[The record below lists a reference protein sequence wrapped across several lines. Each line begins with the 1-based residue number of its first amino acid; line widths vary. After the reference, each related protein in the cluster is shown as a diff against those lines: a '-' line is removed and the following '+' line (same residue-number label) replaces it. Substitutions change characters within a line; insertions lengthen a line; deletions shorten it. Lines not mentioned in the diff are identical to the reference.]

1 MRKDKVFKIILLLSG
16 FLIVALLSGIF
27 LSLVFSS
34 IPSIKEFGIN
44 FLFSKDWDPVNNKFG
59 ALPFLIGTLLTSV
72 ISLLISIP
80 FSLSISIFLS
90 EILKNKLIS
99 NIFQTFV
106 ELIAGIPSV
115 IVGLWGLF
123 ILAPFMRTLQL
134 KLGIQ
139 PIGVGIFTA
148 SIILSIMIIPY
159 SASIGKEVISMV
171 PTEVKEGAISL
182 GATEFETLKSVTLPF
197 SFNGIFAGFLLSFGR
212 AFGETM
218 AVTMVIGNSN
228 KIPDSIFSPGQT
240 MASLIANEFTEAT
253 TKLYTSSLIE
263 IGLILFIVSMLINI
277 LGRLIIRRFKFWNE
291 WKNH

>member
-1 MRKDKVFKIILLLSG
+1 MRKDKAFKIILLLSG

-123 ILAPFMRTLQL
+123 ILAPFMRTLQS

-291 WKNH
+291 RKNH

>member
-1 MRKDKVFKIILLLSG
+1 MRKDKVFKIVLLLSG

-44 FLFSKDWDPVNNKFG
+44 FLFSKDWDPINNKFG

-123 ILAPFMRTLQL
+123 ILAPFMRTLQS

-171 PTEVKEGAISL
+171 PIEVKEGAISL

-218 AVTMVIGNSN
+218 AVTMVIGNAN
-228 KIPDSIFSPGQT
+228 KIPESIFSAGQT

-263 IGLILFIVSMLINI
+263 IGLILFIVSILINI
-277 LGRLIIRRFKFWNE
+277 LGRLIIRRFSF
-291 WKNH
+291 

>member
-1 MRKDKVFKIILLLSG
+1 MRKDKVFKIVLLLSG

-44 FLFSKDWDPVNNKFG
+44 FLFSKDWDPISNKFG

-123 ILAPFMRTLQL
+123 ILAPFMRTLQS

-171 PTEVKEGAISL
+171 PIEVKEGAISL

-228 KIPDSIFSPGQT
+228 KIPESIFSAGQT

-263 IGLILFIVSMLINI
+263 IGLILFIVSILINI
-277 LGRLIIRRFKFWNE
+277 LGRLIIRRFSFWNE
-291 WKNH
+291 RKNH

>member
-1 MRKDKVFKIILLLSG
+1 MRKDRAFKIILLLSG
-16 FLIVALLSGIF
+16 LLIIILLSGIF

-44 FLFSKDWDPVNNKFG
+44 FLFSKTWSPVNNKFG
-59 ALPFLIGTLLTSV
+59 ALPFIIGTLLTATL
-72 ISLLISIP
+72 SLLISIP

-90 EILKNKLIS
+90 EILKNKFIS
-99 NIFQTFV
+99 KIFQTFV

-123 ILAPFMRTLQL
+123 ILAPVIRNIQT
-134 KLGIQ
+134 KIGVQ

-171 PTEVKEGAISL
+171 PNEVKEGAISL
-182 GATEFETLKSVTLPF
+182 GATEFETLKIVTLPF
-197 SFNGIFAGFLLSFGR
+197 SFKGIFAGFLLSFGR

-218 AVTMVIGNSN
+218 AVTMVIGNAN
-228 KIPDSIFSPGQT
+228 RVPVSIFSPGQT

-253 TKLYTSSLIE
+253 TKLYTSSLIQ
-263 IGLILFIVSMLINI
+263 IGLILFVVSMLINI
-277 LGRLIIRRFKFWNE
+277 LGKFIIRRFTF
-291 WKNH
+291 

>member
-1 MRKDKVFKIILLLSG
+1 MRKDKAFKIILLLSG

-44 FLFSKDWDPVNNKFG
+44 FLFSKDWDPINNKFG

-123 ILAPFMRTLQL
+123 ILAPFMRTLQS

-277 LGRLIIRRFKFWNE
+277 LGRLIIRRFKF
-291 WKNH
+291 

>member
-277 LGRLIIRRFKFWNE
+277 LGRLIIRRFKF
-291 WKNH
+291 

>member
-1 MRKDKVFKIILLLSG
+1 MRKDRAFRFLLLLSG
-16 FLIVALLSGIF
+16 FLIIILLSGIF

-44 FLFSKDWDPVNNKFG
+44 FLFSKSWDPVNNKFG
-59 ALPFLIGTLLTSV
+59 ALPFIIGTLLTSV
-72 ISLLISIP
+72 LSLLISIP

-90 EILKNKLIS
+90 EILKNRTIS
-99 NIFQTFV
+99 KIFQTIV

-123 ILAPFMRTLQL
+123 ILSPVIRNIQIKF
-134 KLGIQ
+134 GIQ

-159 SASIGKEVISMV
+159 SASIGKEVISLV
-171 PTEVKEGAISL
+171 PNEVKEGAISL
-182 GATEFETLKSVTLPF
+182 GATEFETFKGVILPF
-197 SFNGIFAGFLLSFGR
+197 SFRGIFAGFLLSFGR
-212 AFGETM
+212 SFGETM
-218 AVTMVIGNSN
+218 AVTMVIGNAN
-228 KIPDSIFSPGQT
+228 RIPTNIFSPGQT

-263 IGLILFIVSMLINI
+263 IGLILFLISMLINI
-277 LGRLIIRRFKFWNE
+277 FGRLIIRRFSD
-291 WKNH
+291 

>member
-1 MRKDKVFKIILLLSG
+1 MRKDRAFKIILLLLG
-16 FLIVALLSGIF
+16 LLIIILLSGIF

-44 FLFSKDWDPVNNKFG
+44 FLFSKTWSPVNNKFG
-59 ALPFLIGTLLTSV
+59 ALPFIIGTLLTATL
-72 ISLLISIP
+72 SLLISIP

-90 EILKNKLIS
+90 EILKNKFIS
-99 NIFQTFV
+99 KIFQTFV

-123 ILAPFMRTLQL
+123 ILAPVIRNIQT
-134 KLGIQ
+134 KIGVQ

-171 PTEVKEGAISL
+171 PNEVKEGAISL
-182 GATEFETLKSVTLPF
+182 GATEFETLKIVTLPF
-197 SFNGIFAGFLLSFGR
+197 SFKGIFAGFLLSFGR

-218 AVTMVIGNSN
+218 AVTMVIGNAN
-228 KIPDSIFSPGQT
+228 RVPVSIFSPGQT

-253 TKLYTSSLIE
+253 TKLYTSSLIQ
-263 IGLILFIVSMLINI
+263 IGLILFVVSMLINI
-277 LGRLIIRRFKFWNE
+277 LGRLIIRRFTF
-291 WKNH
+291 

>member
-1 MRKDKVFKIILLLSG
+1 MRKDKAFKIILLLSG

-277 LGRLIIRRFKFWNE
+277 LGRLIIRRFKF
-291 WKNH
+291 

>member
-1 MRKDKVFKIILLLSG
+1 MRKDKAFKIILLLSG
-16 FLIVALLSGIF
+16 FLIIALLSGIF

-277 LGRLIIRRFKFWNE
+277 LGRLIIRRFKF
-291 WKNH
+291 

>member
-1 MRKDKVFKIILLLSG
+1 MRKDKAFKIILLLSG

-44 FLFSKDWDPVNNKFG
+44 FLFSKDWDPINNKFG

-277 LGRLIIRRFKFWNE
+277 LGRLIIRRFKF
-291 WKNH
+291 

>member
-1 MRKDKVFKIILLLSG
+1 MRKDKVFKIVLLLSG

-44 FLFSKDWDPVNNKFG
+44 FLFSKDWDPINNKFG

-277 LGRLIIRRFKFWNE
+277 LGRLIIRRFKF
-291 WKNH
+291 

>member
-1 MRKDKVFKIILLLSG
+1 MRKDKAFKIILLLSG

-123 ILAPFMRTLQL
+123 ILAPFMRTLQS

-182 GATEFETLKSVTLPF
+182 GATEFEALKSVTLPF

-277 LGRLIIRRFKFWNE
+277 LGRLIIRRFKF
-291 WKNH
+291 

>member
-1 MRKDKVFKIILLLSG
+1 MRKDKVFKTVLLLSG

-44 FLFSKDWDPVNNKFG
+44 FLFSKDWDPINNKFG

-123 ILAPFMRTLQL
+123 ILAPFMRTLQS

-171 PTEVKEGAISL
+171 PIEVKEGAISL

-228 KIPDSIFSPGQT
+228 KIPESIFSAGQT

-263 IGLILFIVSMLINI
+263 IGLILFIVSILINI
-277 LGRLIIRRFKFWNE
+277 LGRLIIRRFSF
-291 WKNH
+291 

>member
-1 MRKDKVFKIILLLSG
+1 MRKDRAFKIILLLSG
-16 FLIVALLSGIF
+16 LLIIILLSGIF

-44 FLFSKDWDPVNNKFG
+44 FLFSKTWSPVNNKFG
-59 ALPFLIGTLLTSV
+59 ALPFIIGTLLTATL
-72 ISLLISIP
+72 SLLISIP

-90 EILKNKLIS
+90 EILKNKFIS
-99 NIFQTFV
+99 KIFQTFV

-123 ILAPFMRTLQL
+123 ILAPVIRNIQT
-134 KLGIQ
+134 KIGVQ

-171 PTEVKEGAISL
+171 PNEVKEGAISL
-182 GATEFETLKSVTLPF
+182 GATEFETLKIVTLPF
-197 SFNGIFAGFLLSFGR
+197 SFKGIFAGFLLSFGR

-218 AVTMVIGNSN
+218 AVTMVIGNAN
-228 KIPDSIFSPGQT
+228 RVPVSIFSPGQT

-253 TKLYTSSLIE
+253 TKLYTSSLIQ
-263 IGLILFIVSMLINI
+263 IGLILFVISMLINI
-277 LGRLIIRRFKFWNE
+277 LGRLIIRRFTF
-291 WKNH
+291 

>member
-1 MRKDKVFKIILLLSG
+1 MRKDKVFKIVLLLSG

-182 GATEFETLKSVTLPF
+182 GATEFEALKSVTLPF

-253 TKLYTSSLIE
+253 TKLYSSSLIE

-277 LGRLIIRRFKFWNE
+277 LGRLIIRRFKF
-291 WKNH
+291 

>member
-1 MRKDKVFKIILLLSG
+1 MRKDKVFKIVLLLSG

-253 TKLYTSSLIE
+253 TKLYSSSLIE

-277 LGRLIIRRFKFWNE
+277 LGRLIIRRFKF
-291 WKNH
+291 

>member
-123 ILAPFMRTLQL
+123 ILAPFMRTLQS

-277 LGRLIIRRFKFWNE
+277 LGRLIIRRFKF
-291 WKNH
+291 

>member
-1 MRKDKVFKIILLLSG
+1 MRKDRAFKIILLLSG
-16 FLIVALLSGIF
+16 LLIIILLSGIF

-44 FLFSKDWDPVNNKFG
+44 FLFSKTWSPVNNKFG
-59 ALPFLIGTLLTSV
+59 ALPFIIGTLLTATL
-72 ISLLISIP
+72 SLLISIP

-90 EILKNKLIS
+90 EILKNKFIS
-99 NIFQTFV
+99 KIFQTFV

-123 ILAPFMRTLQL
+123 ILAPVIRNIQT
-134 KLGIQ
+134 KIGVQ

-171 PTEVKEGAISL
+171 PNEVKEGAISL
-182 GATEFETLKSVTLPF
+182 GATEFETLKIVTLPF
-197 SFNGIFAGFLLSFGR
+197 SFKGIFAGFLLSFGR

-218 AVTMVIGNSN
+218 AVTMVIGNAN
-228 KIPDSIFSPGQT
+228 RVPVSIFSPGQT

-253 TKLYTSSLIE
+253 TKLYTSSLIQ
-263 IGLILFIVSMLINI
+263 IGLILFVVSMLINI
-277 LGRLIIRRFKFWNE
+277 LGRLIIRRFSF
-291 WKNH
+291 

>member
-1 MRKDKVFKIILLLSG
+1 MRKDKVFKIVLLLSG

-59 ALPFLIGTLLTSV
+59 ALPFIIGTLLTSV

-123 ILAPFMRTLQL
+123 ILAPFMRTLQS

-171 PTEVKEGAISL
+171 PIEVKEGAISL

-218 AVTMVIGNSN
+218 AVTMVIGNAN
-228 KIPDSIFSPGQT
+228 KIPESIFSAGQT

-263 IGLILFIVSMLINI
+263 IGLILFIVSILINI
-277 LGRLIIRRFKFWNE
+277 LGRLIIRRFSF
-291 WKNH
+291 

>member
-1 MRKDKVFKIILLLSG
+1 MRKDRAFKIILLLLG
-16 FLIVALLSGIF
+16 LLIIILLSGIF

-44 FLFSKDWDPVNNKFG
+44 FLFSKTWSPVNNKFG
-59 ALPFLIGTLLTSV
+59 ALPFIIGTLLTATL
-72 ISLLISIP
+72 SLLISIP

-90 EILKNKLIS
+90 EILKNKFIS
-99 NIFQTFV
+99 KIFQTFV

-123 ILAPFMRTLQL
+123 ILAPVIRNIQT
-134 KLGIQ
+134 KIGVQ

-171 PTEVKEGAISL
+171 PNEVKEGAISL
-182 GATEFETLKSVTLPF
+182 GATEFETLKIVTLPF
-197 SFNGIFAGFLLSFGR
+197 SFKGIFAGFLLSFGR

-218 AVTMVIGNSN
+218 AVTMVIGNAN
-228 KIPDSIFSPGQT
+228 RVPVSIFSPGQT

-253 TKLYTSSLIE
+253 TKLYTSSLIQ
-263 IGLILFIVSMLINI
+263 IGLILFVISMLINI
-277 LGRLIIRRFKFWNE
+277 LGRLIIRRFSF
-291 WKNH
+291 

>member
-1 MRKDKVFKIILLLSG
+1 MRKDKVFKIVLLLSG
-16 FLIVALLSGIF
+16 FLIIALLSGIF

-44 FLFSKDWDPVNNKFG
+44 FLFSKDWDPINNKFG

-123 ILAPFMRTLQL
+123 ILAPFMRTLQS

-171 PTEVKEGAISL
+171 PIEVKEGAISL

-218 AVTMVIGNSN
+218 AVTMVIGNAN
-228 KIPDSIFSPGQT
+228 KIPESIFSAGQT

-263 IGLILFIVSMLINI
+263 IGLILFIVSILINI
-277 LGRLIIRRFKFWNE
+277 LGRLIIRRFSF
-291 WKNH
+291 

>member
-1 MRKDKVFKIILLLSG
+1 MRKDRAFKIILLLSG
-16 FLIVALLSGIF
+16 LLIILLLSGIF

-44 FLFSKDWDPVNNKFG
+44 FLFSNTWSPVNSKFG
-59 ALPFLIGTLLTSV
+59 ALPFLIGTLLTATL
-72 ISLLISIP
+72 SLLISIP

-90 EILKNKLIS
+90 EILKNRFIS
-99 NIFQTFV
+99 KIFQTFI

-123 ILAPFMRTLQL
+123 ILAPVIRNIQT
-134 KLGIQ
+134 KIGIQ

-171 PTEVKEGAISL
+171 PNEVKEGAISL
-182 GATEFETLKSVTLPF
+182 GATEFETLKVVILPF
-197 SFNGIFAGFLLSFGR
+197 SFKGVFAGFLLSFGR

-218 AVTMVIGNSN
+218 AVTMVIGNAN
-228 KIPDSIFSPGQT
+228 RIPVSIFSPGQT

-263 IGLILFIVSMLINI
+263 IGLILFVVSMLINI
-277 LGRLIIRRFKFWNE
+277 LGRLIIRRFTF
-291 WKNH
+291 

>member
-1 MRKDKVFKIILLLSG
+1 MRKDRAFKIVLLLTG

-44 FLFSKDWDPVNNKFG
+44 FLFSKDWDPISNKFG

-123 ILAPFMRTLQL
+123 ILAPFMRTLQS

-171 PTEVKEGAISL
+171 PIEVKEGAISL

-228 KIPDSIFSPGQT
+228 KIPESIFSAGQT

-263 IGLILFIVSMLINI
+263 IGLILFIVSILINI
-277 LGRLIIRRFKFWNE
+277 LGRLIIRRFSF
-291 WKNH
+291 

>member
-134 KLGIQ
+134 KFGIQ

-182 GATEFETLKSVTLPF
+182 GATEFEALKSVTLPF

-253 TKLYTSSLIE
+253 TKLYSSSLIE

-277 LGRLIIRRFKFWNE
+277 LGRLIIRRFKF
-291 WKNH
+291 

>member
-1 MRKDKVFKIILLLSG
+1 MRKDKAFKIILLLSG

-44 FLFSKDWDPVNNKFG
+44 FLFSKDWDPINNKFG

-182 GATEFETLKSVTLPF
+182 GATEFEALKSVTLPF

-277 LGRLIIRRFKFWNE
+277 LGRLIIRRFKF
-291 WKNH
+291 

>member
-1 MRKDKVFKIILLLSG
+1 MRKDRAFKIILLLSG
-16 FLIVALLSGIF
+16 LLIIILLSGIF

-44 FLFSKDWDPVNNKFG
+44 FLFSKTWSPVNNKFG
-59 ALPFLIGTLLTSV
+59 ALPFIIGTLLTATL
-72 ISLLISIP
+72 SLLISIP

-90 EILKNKLIS
+90 EILKNKFIS
-99 NIFQTFV
+99 KIFQTFV

-123 ILAPFMRTLQL
+123 ILAPVIRNIQT
-134 KLGIQ
+134 KIGVQ

-171 PTEVKEGAISL
+171 PNEVKEGAISL
-182 GATEFETLKSVTLPF
+182 GATEFETLKIVTLPF
-197 SFNGIFAGFLLSFGR
+197 SFKGIFAGFLLSFGR

-218 AVTMVIGNSN
+218 AVTMVIGNAN
-228 KIPDSIFSPGQT
+228 RVPVSIFSPGQT

-253 TKLYTSSLIE
+253 TKLYTSSLIQ
-263 IGLILFIVSMLINI
+263 IGLILFVVSMLINI
-277 LGRLIIRRFKFWNE
+277 LGRLIIRRFTF
-291 WKNH
+291 